1 MNDERRTKSGRRR
14 EHGRARR
21 NGIKETKRETAE
33 VEEEVGKTREKK
45 GRVG

>member
-1 MNDERRTKSGRRR
+1 MNEERRADDEESK
-14 EHGRARR
+14 GRARG